1 MDSRM
6 ERIIDMEKLE
16 RYYHSVLHFKT
27 RMTSYVYEPNTLS
40 LHETKELILAKIS
53 VLTESISAQLHHL
66 RGNKEQLSHQYHSLG
81 YYFQEIANLEKQI
94 VEYTLKMKVV

>member
-6 ERIIDMEKLE
+6 ERIIDTEKLE
-16 RYYHSVLHFKT
+16 RYYHSVLHFKS

-53 VLTESISAQLHHL
+53 VLTESISGQLRHL
-66 RGNKEQLSHQYHSLG
+66 RENREYLSRQYHSLD
-81 YYFQEIANLEKQI
+81 YYFREITHLEKQI
-94 VEYTLKMKVV
+94 VEYTLQLKVM